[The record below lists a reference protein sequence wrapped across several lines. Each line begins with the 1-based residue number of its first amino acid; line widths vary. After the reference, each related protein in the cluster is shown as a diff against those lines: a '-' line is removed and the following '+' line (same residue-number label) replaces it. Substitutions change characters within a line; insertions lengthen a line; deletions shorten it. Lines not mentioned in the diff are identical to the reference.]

1 MSKMHNYIPG
11 TISGIILFQTAII
24 APVLFRNLDI
34 NDFGKVIRIIWP
46 KFFAII
52 AALAAVSIGLT
63 YSEGGSTFQFGI
75 TVFTCVAGAICYLII
90 PATNRASDIGD
101 KKKFDLLHKVS
112 VYSTVLM
119 LIANIAYPF
128 V

>member
-1 MSKMHNYIPG
+1 MQFASA
-11 TISGIILFQTAII
+11 TILPCFSCKTGGF
-24 APVLFRNLDI
+24 LDPA
-34 NDFGKVIRIIWP
+34 RLP
-46 KFFAII
+46 K
-52 AALAAVSIGLT
+52 
-63 YSEGGSTFQFGI
+63 
-75 TVFTCVAGAICYLII
+75 TVFTCVASAICYLII

-119 LIANIAYPF
+119 LVGNIAYLF

>member
-1 MSKMHNYIPG
+1 MNNYIPG

-63 YSEGGSTFQFGI
+63 YSEGGSTMQIGI
-75 TVFTCVAGAICYLII
+75 TVFTCISSAICYLII

>member
-1 MSKMHNYIPG
+1 MNNYIPG

-63 YSEGGSTFQFGI
+63 YYEGGSRMQIGI
-75 TVFTCVAGAICYLII
+75 TVFTCIASAICYLII

>member
-1 MSKMHNYIPG
+1 M
-11 TISGIILFQTAII
+11 
-24 APVLFRNLDI
+24 LFRNLDI

-63 YSEGGSTFQFGI
+63 YSEGGSTIQIGI
-75 TVFTCVAGAICYLII
+75 TVFTCIASAICYLII

>member
-1 MSKMHNYIPG
+1 MHNYIPG

-24 APVLFRNLDI
+24 APVLFKNLDI
-34 NDFGKVIRIIWP
+34 NDFGKAIRLIWP

-52 AALAAVSIGLT
+52 TLLAAVSIGLT
-63 YSEGGSTFQFGI
+63 YVEDGSMMQFGI
-75 TVFTCVAGAICYLII
+75 TVFTCVASAICYLII

-101 KKKFDLLHKVS
+101 KKKFDILHKLS

-119 LIANIAYPF
+119 LVGNIAYLF

>member
-1 MSKMHNYIPG
+1 MNNYIPG

-24 APVLFRNLDI
+24 ATVLFRNLDI
-34 NDFGKVIRIIWP
+34 NDFGKVIRIIWQ

-52 AALAAVSIGLT
+52 VALAAVSIGLT
-63 YSEGGSTFQFGI
+63 YSEGGSTIQIGI
-75 TVFTCVAGAICYLII
+75 TVFTCITSAICYLII

-119 LIANIAYPF
+119 LIANISYLF

>member
-1 MSKMHNYIPG
+1 MNNYIPG

-52 AALAAVSIGLT
+52 AALAAVSIGLA
-63 YSEGGSTFQFGI
+63 YSESGSTIQIGI
-75 TVFTCVAGAICYLII
+75 TVFTCIASAICYLII

-119 LIANIAYPF
+119 LIANISYPF